1 LRRSSRTSSTS
12 STTRT
17 PSARS
22 RTRHRR
28 RTARGPERGPPTSSS
43 AARPRGLRA
52 AASRP
57 RRRLRSGVKIRTAIG
72 KVLGS

>member
-28 RTARGPERGPPTSSS
+28 RTARGPERGPQL
-43 AARPRGLRA
+43 LRA
-52 AASRP
+52 PHAREAFELRRRDHGVDFDRASRSE
-57 RRRLRSGVKIRTAIG
+57 RRSERC
-72 KVLGS
+72 